1 MKNFIIL
8 GEKMIGSRRPIVI
21 DRRAMKLGGNERKW
35 MEEKFSSYLYD
46 EWAYEEKFSTTFLH
60 KCGD

>member
-1 MKNFIIL
+1 
-8 GEKMIGSRRPIVI
+8 
-21 DRRAMKLGGNERKW
+21 MKLGGNERKW